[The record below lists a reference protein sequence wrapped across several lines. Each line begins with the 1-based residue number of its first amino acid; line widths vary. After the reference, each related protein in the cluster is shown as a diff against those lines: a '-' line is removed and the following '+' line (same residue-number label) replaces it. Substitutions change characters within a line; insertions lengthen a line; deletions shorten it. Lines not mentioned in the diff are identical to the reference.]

1 MRFEALVIPV
11 LLLLLQGCAGL
22 EELAPTLADGGEG
35 GSARLQDTWVTPGQ
49 LTDYMAEV
57 ERRGPPAP
65 AQLRRLEAESERSAA
80 ARIKRAW
87 LLSRPGATPAALVRA
102 QAQLTG
108 LDGVLRNA
116 GTRQLVR
123 LLERNIQ
130 LERALAEE
138 RRKSGEL
145 SQKIEQIKSL
155 ELELQQRGRNTPAGT
170 P

>member
-22 EELAPTLADGGEG
+22 QELAPTLVDGGEG
-35 GSARLQDTWVTPGQ
+35 SSLRLQDTWIAPGQ

-57 ERRGPPAP
+57 ERRGQPAP

-87 LLSRPGATPAALVRA
+87 LLSRPGATPAALARA
-102 QAQLTG
+102 QEQLKG
-108 LDGVLRNA
+108 LDGVLKNA

-123 LLERNIQ
+123 LLERNIR
-130 LERALAEE
+130 LEQALAEE
-138 RRKSGEL
+138 RRKSAEL

-155 ELELQQRGRNTPAGT
+155 ELELQQRGRSAPAGT